1 MITDLKDTLTNN
13 FDFFKS
19 ISTKNTEIIVKNV
32 VKREYKQNE
41 VIYDKGSKKNA
52 GIFFLLSGK
61 VNISDTSLG
70 GGDIYQYSDGDCFN
84 ILSIYYDIDDRRA
97 FKSVAKSDVKV
108 AFLEKSF
115 VIRLCEDDNNFKKM
129 IYDLSSH
136 IHDNAKLGKILRKLY
151 GEKMSREGIQEI
163 LTAGEFIHLP
173 DKTKLFELGEE
184 SDSLYFIVS
193 GLLKAYVPIKT
204 ELKEVGQIYEGEV
217 IGEMGIISNEPRS
230 ATVYATRRSI
240 VFKISKSDT
249 SKLMMKYPRVLL
261 QFASKI
267 ADRLRLTSSKP
278 EGTDIYSLL
287 SLSIG
292 EKQELNK
299 NSIGKALNKS
309 IASISSCYFLSK
321 DLVNDLLSVKN
332 INKELSA
339 RADYAPLEDL
349 LFKLCENYRY
359 LILCCDMD
367 FTPWTSWCL
376 SYSETSIYTVN
387 PSIGINNENL
397 IYEIK
402 KEDKQVPGHLHDE
415 KHLMIYH
422 ESRDIIPQDTHKF
435 FDAITPIKKH
445 YHIALDDPKDID
457 RVSRTL
463 IGKSI
468 GLCLAGGGAKGNAH
482 IGVYKAL
489 LENNIPVDV
498 VCGTSAGGIVASLI
512 AFGHSPNKIIELLKE
527 SYSRKIFKEYTL
539 PYSSIIA
546 TKKVVEDAKLISG
559 NRNIEDLWLPLF
571 MCSVNISTSELVV
584 HDHGPIWKATRAT
597 SALPGI
603 LLPVI
608 QGNSLLVDGGL
619 INNMPGDIL
628 VNRYGGKLISV
639 SVNPK
644 KDLLAEFDEFPP
656 QASYFIKKLLFKKK
670 TSDMDIPNLG
680 DILMRSIMVSSAA
693 KSLEVKKLSDIFLN
707 PKIDGVG
714 MLEFDS
720 IEKSV
725 EVGYSYTMK
734 KLEKIDLNLL
744 YK

>member
-1 MITDLKDTLTNN
+1 
-13 FDFFKS
+13 
-19 ISTKNTEIIVKNV
+19 
-32 VKREYKQNE
+32 
-41 VIYDKGSKKNA
+41 
-52 GIFFLLSGK
+52 
-61 VNISDTSLG
+61 
-70 GGDIYQYSDGDCFN
+70 
-84 ILSIYYDIDDRRA
+84 
-97 FKSVAKSDVKV
+97 
-108 AFLEKSF
+108 
-115 VIRLCEDDNNFKKM
+115 
-129 IYDLSSH
+129 
-136 IHDNAKLGKILRKLY
+136 
-151 GEKMSREGIQEI
+151 
-163 LTAGEFIHLP
+163 
-173 DKTKLFELGEE
+173 
-184 SDSLYFIVS
+184 
-193 GLLKAYVPIKT
+193 
-204 ELKEVGQIYEGEV
+204 
-217 IGEMGIISNEPRS
+217 
-230 ATVYATRRSI
+230 
-240 VFKISKSDT
+240 
-249 SKLMMKYPRVLL
+249 
-261 QFASKI
+261 
-267 ADRLRLTSSKP
+267 
-278 EGTDIYSLL
+278 
-287 SLSIG
+287 
-292 EKQELNK
+292 
-299 NSIGKALNKS
+299 
-309 IASISSCYFLSK
+309 
-321 DLVNDLLSVKN
+321 
-332 INKELSA
+332 
-339 RADYAPLEDL
+339 
-349 LFKLCENYRY
+349 
-359 LILCCDMD
+359 MD

-397 IYEIK
+397 IYRIK